1 MAAASCGPKG
11 QLALLVDEVSQ
22 QRFLVDTGSSY
33 SILPHKSQRP
43 RSGPRLCSADRS
55 PIASWGGR
63 KVHVAAGGRTFS
75 WTFLLA
81 DVALPIIGADF
92 LKHFGLLVDLGEM
105 RLLARGGGWS
115 HHLVEPSRS
124 GLFATLGVLVAQKK
138 KKRRQCEVLPLPTAR
153 RLWRL
158 QRHGMGAQRPLL

>member
-33 SILPHKSQRP
+33 SILPHMSQRP

-81 DVALPIIGADF
+81 DV
-92 LKHFGLLVDLGEM
+92 VNLGEM
-105 RLLARGGGWS
+105 LLLASGGGWS
-115 HHLVEPSRS
+115 HHPPS
-124 GLFATLGVLVAQKK
+124 
-138 KKRRQCEVLPLPTAR
+138 
-153 RLWRL
+153 
-158 QRHGMGAQRPLL
+158 GAI